1 MTLDQYGLIAVV
13 DDDVSMLNALRRLLV
28 ARRYQV
34 QTFQSAEELLQSP
47 ELDQFAC
54 VVSDIDLRDGMSGL
68 DLGERMRARGHGAR
82 VIFVTGAADDI
93 VRGRALALGCAAFF
107 EKPFSS
113 EKFIESVAKAVTG
126 TK

>member
-82 VIFVTGAADDI
+82 LRRRHRPEA
-93 VRGRALALGCAAFF
+93 GRVDAM
-107 EKPFSS
+107 
-113 EKFIESVAKAVTG
+113 VAQRNEVARNAIQG
-126 TK
+126 W